1 MLRFRYSDFFVRGI
15 ALAFQSNDEQQ
26 TRSVHCSSQCCFSLQ
41 YIDSVQV
48 IECDLQPLDDR
59 QFTLAQPGT
68 RIVVFLVRFVLTLRI
83 AELALQVSLVGLVII
98 LHYNLDGSL
107 P

>member
-1 MLRFRYSDFFVRGI
+1 MLRFRYSDFSVRGI
-15 ALAFQSNDEQQ
+15 APGRPPLFKATMNNEPDRFIA
-26 TRSVHCSSQCCFSLQ
+26 SSQCCFSLQ

-83 AELALQVSLVGLVII
+83 AELARR
-98 LHYNLDGSL
+98 
-107 P
+107 